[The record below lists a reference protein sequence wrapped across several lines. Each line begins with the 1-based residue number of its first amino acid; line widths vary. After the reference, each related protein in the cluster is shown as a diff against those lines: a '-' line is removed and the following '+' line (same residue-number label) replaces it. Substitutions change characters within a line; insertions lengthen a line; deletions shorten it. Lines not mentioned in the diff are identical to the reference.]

1 MTRTR
6 TRFAYALLAVGGLVL
21 AGCSQLDPA
30 QKALAE
36 VQAAVD
42 SASEQAVKYI
52 PEQFN
57 AAKQGVA
64 DLKTAFDAKD
74 YRTVIANA
82 PAALAAAK
90 QLAVAAA
97 AKKDEVVKAATT
109 DWASLSATL
118 PALVATVKSRVDV
131 LAKSKHLP
139 AGVDLAAAKAALAD
153 ATDGWAKAQAASAAG
168 SVEDAAALARTVKE
182 KALAAAQALNLKL
195 PGA

>member
-1 MTRTR
+1 MIRTR
-6 TRFAYALLAVGGLVL
+6 TRFAYALLAIGGLVL
-21 AGCSQLDPA
+21 AGCSQMDPA

-36 VQAAVD
+36 VQATIDA
-42 SASEQAVKYI
+42 ASDQAGKYI
-52 PEQFN
+52 PVQFN

-64 DLKTAFDAKD
+64 DLKAAFDAKD

-82 PAALAAAK
+82 PSVLATAK

-97 AKKDEVVKAATT
+97 AKKEEVVKAATA
-109 DWASLSATL
+109 DWASLSASL

-131 LAKSKHLP
+131 LGKSKHLP
-139 AGVDLAAAKAALAD
+139 AGVDLAAAKSALAD
-153 ATDGWAKAQAASAAG
+153 ATDGWAKAQAASASG
-168 SVEDAAALARTVKE
+168 NVEDAASLARTVKA